1 MGSPL
6 STAGAP
12 YQTIGKFLGLE
23 VYSSDTISSVAYA
36 PQEILILLAV
46 AGVEAF
52 HLSVQVAL
60 GVCALLAILIFSY
73 EQTVHA
79 YPNGGGA
86 FIEPLLE
93 YIAGIES
100 QRKEMRSSGSSFHSV
115 SPGMRSP
122 THYMPRPR
130 KLCAKYFYRA
140 IIS

>member
-23 VYSSDTISSVAYA
+23 VYSSDAISSVAYA
-36 PQEILILLAV
+36 PQEILILLVV

-52 HLSVQVAL
+52 HLSVPVAL

-79 YPNGGGA
+79 YPNGGGS

-100 QRKEMRSSGSSFHSV
+100 QV
-115 SPGMRSP
+115 
-122 THYMPRPR
+122 
-130 KLCAKYFYRA
+130 
-140 IIS
+140 